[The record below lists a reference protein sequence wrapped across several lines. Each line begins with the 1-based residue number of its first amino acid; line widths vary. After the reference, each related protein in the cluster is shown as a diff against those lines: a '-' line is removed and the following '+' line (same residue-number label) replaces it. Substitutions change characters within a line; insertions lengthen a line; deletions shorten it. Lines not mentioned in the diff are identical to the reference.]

1 MNRVKVIAPR
11 QLPRARGNGVVLL
24 ALLIALTLIGIS
36 LMAAVDVWSLAR
48 QRAREKELL
57 FVGDQYRRAI
67 QRYYFGAPPGT
78 PRVLPAKLEELL
90 EDDRYPT
97 PVHHIRRL
105 YPDPMTGGE
114 EWGVLRISNRISGI
128 YSKSGKEPIKQAN
141 FAPDYQQLEGRKT
154 YRDWLFAISN
164 TGKPTAAD
172 PSPFGTPAS
181 GVAPT
186 SSAEGPAYRQQP

>member
-1 MNRVKVIAPR
+1 MSRVSAIANHRPSCVR
-11 QLPRARGNGVVLL
+11 SNGVVLL

-48 QRAREKELL
+48 QRAREQELL

-78 PRVLPAKLEELL
+78 ARVLPAQLGDLL
-90 EDDRYPT
+90 EDNRYPT

-105 YPDPMTGGE
+105 YPDPMTGSD

-141 FAPDYQQLEGRKT
+141 FTPDYQQFEGRKT

-164 TGKPTAAD
+164 TGKPAAAD
-172 PSPFGTPAS
+172 PSPFGTPANA
-181 GVAPT
+181 VAPT
-186 SSAEGPAYRQQP
+186 FPAEGPVYRQQP